1 MSTKP
6 KVLAYYP
13 LLYGKEYLRESILS
27 IEPCV
32 EKVVIVYTPHPSF
45 GHSAANPCPE
55 TEDEL
60 KEVALSASNKVEW
73 LKVEHGFGTESAHRQ
88 FIYNFSDGYD
98 LVLAVDAD
106 EVWDTDVLMDCLHE
120 AVNIDSRYIQV
131 AGFINFWRS
140 FNHACYDH
148 FQPVRITNLH
158 SSNETWQGVVRGMV
172 YHFSLAQDMDMIRWK
187 WSVHGHKDEMR
198 ADFFDKLENW
208 HPGIGDLHPTSIG
221 LWNAVEFDKH
231 TMPDILKQHPNFS
244 KDRI

>member
-32 EKVVIVYTPHPSF
+32 DKIIVVYTPQPSF
-45 GHSAANPCPE
+45 GHSAADPCPE

-60 KEVALSASNKVEW
+60 KEIALSASDKVMW
-73 LKVEHGFGTESAHRQ
+73 IKVSDGFWMESAHRQ
-88 FIYNFSDGYD
+88 YIYSFSDGYD

-106 EVWDTDVLMDCLHE
+106 EVWDTDDLRRCLDE
-120 AVNIDSRYIQV
+120 AMGIDAKYIQV

-148 FQPVRITNLH
+148 FQPVRITNLR
-158 SSNETWQGVVRGMV
+158 SNDESWQGVVSGKV
-172 YHFSLAQDMDMIRWK
+172 YHFSLAQNMDLIRWK
-187 WSVHGHKDEMR
+187 WGVHGHKNEMR

-208 HPGIGDLHPTSIG
+208 YPGIGDLHPTSIG
-221 LWNAVEFDKH
+221 LWNAVDFDKH
-231 TMPDILKQHPNFS
+231 TMPEILKKHPNFH
-244 KDRI
+244 KERI